1 MRCLP
6 LDSKIVIYPNKTKRW
21 FNSKNE
27 QHSFNDQP
35 TVVRLYR
42 SRYWYKNN
50 KLHRIRNKPAV
61 IFSDGRQEYH
71 LNGEQYFPEE
81 N

>member
-1 MRCLP
+1 MKCLP
-6 LDSKIVIYPNKTKRW
+6 LGSKIFVYSDKTKRW
-21 FNSKNE
+21 FNLKNE

-35 TVVRLYR
+35 TVVHLYG
-42 SRYWYKNN
+42 SRFWYKNN
-50 KLHRIRNKPAV
+50 EPHRTGNKPAV
-61 IFSDGRQEYH
+61 IFSDGDKEYY